1 MVEVVTLIKREY
13 GKPDSL
19 RQVLCTL
26 GSIGMREFYQA
37 NATNFHPEAK
47 YTLADYLDYNNET
60 LLIHENVWYRIL
72 RTYRT
77 GQALELTVERA
88 SKEEAVVRG

>member
-1 MVEVVTLIKREY
+1 MTEVVTLVKREY

-19 RQVLCTL
+19 RQVLCKL

-37 NATNFHPEAK
+37 SVTHFHPEAK
-47 YTLADYLDYNNET
+47 YTLADYLDYSNET
-60 LLIHENVWYRIL
+60 LLIHEGVWYKIL

-88 SKEEAVVRG
+88 PKEEAAVRG